1 MASLEVCGMD
11 VRTEL
16 LQDHADHEELL
27 ADLAHA
33 IEARQSGAELRRLW
47 STFEDNLFDHL
58 DTEERSLFTVA
69 AQAHRLEI
77 EQLRSEHRRIRQA
90 VVSLSVS
97 IELNTLKKQSIEE
110 LRQDLRAHSEHEE
123 RSLHR
128 WLEADEGVLAYRGV
142 LAIRSR
148 RERSSA
154 RLRAAAKVEG

>member
-1 MASLEVCGMD
+1 MD
-11 VRTEL
+11 VRKEL
-16 LQDHADHEELL
+16 LQDHSDHEELL
-27 ADLAHA
+27 VELAHA
-33 IEARQSGAELRRLW
+33 LEAKQSAAALRQLW
-47 STFEDNLFDHL
+47 TAFEENLFDHM
-58 DTEERSLFTVA
+58 DTEERSLFSVA

-77 EQLRSEHRRIRQA
+77 EQLRSEHRRIRHS

-97 IELNTLKKQSIEE
+97 IELNTLKKQSIDALLEE
-110 LRQDLRAHSEHEE
+110 LRAHGQHEE

-154 RLRAAAKVEG
+154 RLRAAAKADD